1 MSATS
6 AIEWTDRT
14 WNSVRGCSVVSPGCA
29 HCYAMKQAHRFSGPG
44 KAYAG
49 LTKLTSA
56 GPQWTGQVRLIKDAL
71 PEPLRWRTPSRV
83 FVNSMSDLFHEDVPD
98 EFIDQVFAVMALCPQ
113 HTFQVL
119 TKRPERMRDYVNA
132 LTMSAERLESLYLDM
147 DHVGSTGGV
156 SETRRDE
163 LVDRAVDHWPLPNV
177 WLGVSVEDQARAD
190 ERIPRLLQTRAAIR
204 FVSCEPLL
212 GPLRL
217 ADACY
222 ANMDY
227 ESRMTVCDRDL
238 ALEWVI
244 VGGESGSGARRCDL
258 RWVRDLVRDC
268 HTAHVPVFVKQLG
281 ARPDGWWPT
290 FPLNRHAVRDPK
302 GGNIAE
308 WPEDLRVRE
317 YPEMAGAIANDG
329 QG

>member
-1 MSATS
+1 
-6 AIEWTDRT
+6 
-14 WNSVRGCSVVSPGCA
+14 
-29 HCYAMKQAHRFSGPG
+29 
-44 KAYAG
+44 
-49 LTKLTSA
+49 
-56 GPQWTGQVRLIKDAL
+56 
-71 PEPLRWRTPSRV
+71 
-83 FVNSMSDLFHEDVPD
+83 
-98 EFIDQVFAVMALCPQ
+98 
-113 HTFQVL
+113 
-119 TKRPERMRDYVNA
+119 MRDYVNA

-238 ALEWVI
+238 ALDWVI